1 MLKPIM
7 GGNDTGM
14 YSHDHRLFLLDFFLF
29 LIIFYLFNATTV
41 TIFTMNKHITPH
53 MIEKL
58 DRSAY
63 KHEEAKKEDDPDATE
78 DEADSDEDSE

>member
-14 YSHDHRLFLLDFFLF
+14 YLYDYALFLFNFPFSD
-29 LIIFYLFNATTV
+29 IIYLFNATTV

-53 MIEKL
+53 MVEKL

-63 KHEEAKKEDDPDATE
+63 KHEEANKEDDPDATE